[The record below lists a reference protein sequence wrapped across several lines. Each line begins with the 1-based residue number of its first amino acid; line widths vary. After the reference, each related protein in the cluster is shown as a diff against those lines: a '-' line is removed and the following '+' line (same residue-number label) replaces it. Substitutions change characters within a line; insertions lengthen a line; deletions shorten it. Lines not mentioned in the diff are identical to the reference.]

1 LKHVLFDY
9 GHTTL
14 RGAAYLG
21 SRLMH
26 DKRFADF
33 IAPKTTQSS
42 ALQGRT
48 DQ

>member
-14 RGAAYLG
+14 RGVAYLG

-42 ALQGRT
+42 ALHGRT